1 MCIEYDVFGV
11 PVALAR
17 GVLLP
22 HNTAMPSR
30 IPSRYVMGALR
41 GAGYVVAAFGALLLL
56 VAVLVLL
63 QAQRDETRPAGAAV
77 VLGANGYGGDGAA
90 LRQARLEHAL
100 DLYQRGVVSRI
111 ILTGE
116 PPGAEEG
123 GDIAAGRA
131 FLANRGVPE
140 SVLLEGQGITTREN
154 LQAAA
159 ERAREGGIGTVLVI
173 SDPPHMLRSLKIAR
187 DAGLSAYASPA
198 FNSPT
203 SRSFTTALLFVARE
217 AWAYTV
223 YIFAGR

>member
-1 MCIEYDVFGV
+1 M
-11 PVALAR
+11 
-17 GVLLP
+17 
-22 HNTAMPSR
+22 S
-30 IPSRYVMGALR
+30 ALR
-41 GAGYVVAAFGALLLL
+41 AAGLAAASIGALLLF

-77 VLGANGYGGDGAA
+77 VLGANGYGSDGAA

-116 PPGAEEG
+116 PAGTGES

-131 FLANRGVPE
+131 FLTDRGVPE
-140 SVLLEGQGITTREN
+140 SVLLEGEGITTREN
-154 LQAAA
+154 LQTAA
-159 ERAREGGIGTVLVI
+159 ERARAGGIGTVLVV

-187 DAGLSAYASPA
+187 DAGLIAYASPA